1 MKQGDLSQWN
11 NIEAC
16 KNLLFFAQL
25 VNELLFDYSIPSN
38 RISTLNSHFLCL
50 DAINVINGI
59 ERSGVNEGSL
69 KPIIEELYTTLEKDI
84 TFIKHGENPLDYF
97 MKMQPNG
104 SYRRISKAEELNL
117 QDAKNAVY
125 AIQNKYFRSSWYS
138 DMLVEDICALVKS
151 NDPQDQLDLFRQTKS
166 FLTELVNQSY
176 SSRYITYQAN
186 QFFYRSRVSII
197 SPDVISDFLSIFSH
211 QKNTY
216 EIILVA
222 DKGSLQFFKTLNN
235 ITMLDEYAM
244 KGHTHNE
251 AIFFKAKKPKKY
263 IVFHKKSKD
272 PFSAV
277 DSIKD
282 LIIDNVSI
290 YRMFDHNYK
299 FDLEKIQFGVYD
311 ESQKFFIINEEVSPV
326 QRAKTPNRQTIEK
339 KTEEVAQAFE
349 SIVKSQSISDFN
361 ALFNAIRA
369 HDLSLD
375 SKNDKN
381 QLLDLWSIFE
391 VILDISNK
399 HTNDRIQQICVRLV
413 PILKRKY
420 LYSLF
425 LQLESDIKNYSETKY
440 TEIIG
445 TEQDEGKR
453 VQKIC
458 EFCLLDEYSQQR
470 QEFLDCCTA
479 FPLLKERIEYYN
491 KALKTPLSIYQFVE
505 KHSKR
510 VIWQVMRIYRN
521 RNMIVH
527 NGESMP
533 YMKLLIENLHSYVDD
548 FLAYVIQARR
558 QGFNQITMTHELYV
572 KECVW
577 QTHFQSRSATL
588 TKELI
593 TEMLSM

>member
-1 MKQGDLSQWN
+1 
-11 NIEAC
+11 
-16 KNLLFFAQL
+16 
-25 VNELLFDYSIPSN
+25 
-38 RISTLNSHFLCL
+38 
-50 DAINVINGI
+50 
-59 ERSGVNEGSL
+59 
-69 KPIIEELYTTLEKDI
+69 
-84 TFIKHGENPLDYF
+84 
-97 MKMQPNG
+97 
-104 SYRRISKAEELNL
+104 
-117 QDAKNAVY
+117 
-125 AIQNKYFRSSWYS
+125 
-138 DMLVEDICALVKS
+138 MLVEDICALVKS

-166 FLTELVNQSY
+166 FLTELVNQGY

-381 QLLDLWSIFE
+381 QLLDLWSI
-391 VILDISNK
+391 L
-399 HTNDRIQQICVRLV
+399 RL
-413 PILKRKY
+413 Y
-420 LYSLF
+420 
-425 LQLESDIKNYSETKY
+425 
-440 TEIIG
+440 
-445 TEQDEGKR
+445 
-453 VQKIC
+453 
-458 EFCLLDEYSQQR
+458 
-470 QEFLDCCTA
+470 
-479 FPLLKERIEYYN
+479 
-491 KALKTPLSIYQFVE
+491 
-505 KHSKR
+505 
-510 VIWQVMRIYRN
+510 
-521 RNMIVH
+521 
-527 NGESMP
+527 
-533 YMKLLIENLHSYVDD
+533 
-548 FLAYVIQARR
+548 
-558 QGFNQITMTHELYV
+558 
-572 KECVW
+572 
-577 QTHFQSRSATL
+577 
-588 TKELI
+588 
-593 TEMLSM
+593 

>member
-1 MKQGDLSQWN
+1 MTAFVRS
-11 NIEAC
+11 
-16 KNLLFFAQL
+16 
-25 VNELLFDYSIPSN
+25 
-38 RISTLNSHFLCL
+38 
-50 DAINVINGI
+50 AI
-59 ERSGVNEGSL
+59 
-69 KPIIEELYTTLEKDI
+69 
-84 TFIKHGENPLDYF
+84 
-97 MKMQPNG
+97 
-104 SYRRISKAEELNL
+104 
-117 QDAKNAVY
+117 
-125 AIQNKYFRSSWYS
+125 
-138 DMLVEDICALVKS
+138 
-151 NDPQDQLDLFRQTKS
+151 
-166 FLTELVNQSY
+166 
-176 SSRYITYQAN
+176 
-186 QFFYRSRVSII
+186 
-197 SPDVISDFLSIFSH
+197 
-211 QKNTY
+211 
-216 EIILVA
+216 VA

-440 TEIIG
+440 TEII
-445 TEQDEGKR
+445 
-453 VQKIC
+453 
-458 EFCLLDEYSQQR
+458 
-470 QEFLDCCTA
+470 
-479 FPLLKERIEYYN
+479 
-491 KALKTPLSIYQFVE
+491 
-505 KHSKR
+505 
-510 VIWQVMRIYRN
+510 
-521 RNMIVH
+521 
-527 NGESMP
+527 
-533 YMKLLIENLHSYVDD
+533 
-548 FLAYVIQARR
+548 
-558 QGFNQITMTHELYV
+558 
-572 KECVW
+572 
-577 QTHFQSRSATL
+577 
-588 TKELI
+588 
-593 TEMLSM
+593 